1 MTDKGFGKALGYQA
15 IDYLTMKAKKLGY
28 RVTKKESAWNIVN
41 SSEKD
46 KDFIRRYVLDI
57 KKALYH
63 MEGIDRS
70 MLSEWYLN
78 KKRMYRPQ
86 EIKTMRRP

>member
-1 MTDKGFGKALGYQA
+1 
-15 IDYLTMKAKKLGY
+15 MKAKKLGY

-41 SSEKD
+41 SNEKD
-46 KDFIRRYVLDI
+46 KYFMRRYVLDI

-70 MLSEWYLN
+70 MLNEWYLN
-78 KKRMYRPQ
+78 KHDEVFFCLFQIWLAPMVYYCHNNN
-86 EIKTMRRP
+86 